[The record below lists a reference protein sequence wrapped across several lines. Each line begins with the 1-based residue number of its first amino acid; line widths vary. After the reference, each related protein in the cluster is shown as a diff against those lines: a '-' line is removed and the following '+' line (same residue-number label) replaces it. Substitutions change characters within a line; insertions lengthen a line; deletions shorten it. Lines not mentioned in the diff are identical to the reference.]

1 MSSLEQKV
9 EEKLNYLHEM
19 QKKYRELNKK
29 TKDTYDWRERAI
41 NDQIAAL
48 EELKQDKLNNNWD
61 DCYYEDLREARG

>member
-41 NDQIAAL
+41 NDQIVAL
-48 EELKQDKLNNNWD
+48 EELKQDKPNNNWD

>member
-29 TKDTYDWRERAI
+29 TNDTYDWRERAI

-48 EELKQDKLNNNWD
+48 EELKQDKPNNNWD